1 MKFKIELVK
10 TDSYTAEII
19 VEAEDLAS
27 AENIIQKKCWDLG
40 LQPLTLPWLYEDSVV
55 ECYHIDEIEGD

>member
-1 MKFKIELVK
+1 FKIKLVK
-10 TDSYTAEII
+10 KDSYTAEII

-27 AENIIQKKCWDLG
+27 AENIIQKECWELG

-55 ECYHIDEIEGD
+55 EFYHIDKIEED